1 MKIQIV
7 KKGTPKAGADTVC
20 PWFIDVPLTSPKKN

>member
-7 KKGTPKAGADTVC
+7 KKGTSKAGADTVC
-20 PWFIDVPLTSPKKN
+20 PWFIDAPLAGPKKA

>member
-7 KKGTPKAGADTVC
+7 KKGDVKSSGDAVC
-20 PWFIDVPLTSPKKN
+20 PWFIDVPPPDSKRN

>member
-7 KKGTPKAGADTVC
+7 KKGTSKAGADSVC
-20 PWFIDVPLTSPKKN
+20 PYFIDTPMSPKKN

>member
-7 KKGTPKAGADTVC
+7 KKGTRKDNGDAVC
-20 PWFIDVPLTSPKKN
+20 PWFIDVPPPDNKRN